1 MAPDNSTFY
10 YPHRTASMAYRVPT
24 PPRIVVPP
32 PSLNS
37 DTHPDITLT
46 ALKDSVFEDNV
57 NYKNIIAQNALLE
70 WTYERRREAQ
80 MVLPY
85 LYLGPM
91 TAAKNEKWLKEE
103 GITCLL
109 CIRQKSTFE
118 SKLMNGVLRKAQE
131 IGMQYETV
139 DSSSNQD
146 LIHSFP
152 ATTSFIY
159 DHVQQNFHDTGYTGK
174 VLVFCESGNERAA
187 GVVAAYLME
196 RHEDVDYIKAMQL
209 VQAQR
214 FCVNFDDAM
223 KRLLQGYW
231 DILCAKRAVAAHS
244 TGLLPPSATAATM
257 PPVPKVKRG
266 LQTDQGED
274 GAMFDMNE
282 DDIAR
287 FGGRTFTPFID
298 QELA

>member
-1 MAPDNSTFY
+1 
-10 YPHRTASMAYRVPT
+10 
-24 PPRIVVPP
+24 
-32 PSLNS
+32 
-37 DTHPDITLT
+37 
-46 ALKDSVFEDNV
+46 
-57 NYKNIIAQNALLE
+57 
-70 WTYERRREAQ
+70 
-80 MVLPY
+80 
-85 LYLGPM
+85 
-91 TAAKNEKWLKEE
+91 
-103 GITCLL
+103 
-109 CIRQKSTFE
+109 
-118 SKLMNGVLRKAQE
+118 
-131 IGMQYETV
+131 MQYETV
-139 DSSSNQD
+139 DLSSNQD

-152 ATTSFIY
+152 ATISFIY
-159 DHVQQNFHDTGYTGK
+159 DQVQQRFQSTGILGK

-196 RHEDVDYIKAMQL
+196 RHKDVDYIKAMQL

-244 TGLLPPSATAATM
+244 EAFLPPTATTTM
-257 PPVPKVKRG
+257 MAPVPKVKRG
-266 LQTDQGED
+266 LQTDQGQD
-274 GAMFDMNE
+274 GAMFDMND